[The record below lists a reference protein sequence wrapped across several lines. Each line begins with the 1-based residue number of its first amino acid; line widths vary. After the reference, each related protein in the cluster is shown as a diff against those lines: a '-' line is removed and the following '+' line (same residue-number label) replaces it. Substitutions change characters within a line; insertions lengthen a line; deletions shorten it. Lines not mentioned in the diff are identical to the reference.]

1 LKLRRVLNILEADVR
16 PLVLLGALHFVV
28 AAAHALFDIG
38 STSLLIAHLGADVL
52 PQVYIGSALLLI
64 TAGLIV
70 LPVIDRLDRVR
81 LFILTLFFFS
91 ASLAAL
97 HGLGPYAPDVVY
109 RGLYLLCYL
118 MKGLIFLQ
126 FWLIAGEVCDLRQ
139 AKRIFPILLGFSLA
153 GGFTAS
159 AAASLLPRWVS
170 TEALLLTAAILLAAG
185 WLPTHLV
192 ARRYRDR
199 LQRPPIPGRFRLR
212 EIWSQLRSDLRISL
226 SSSLLRNLSISA
238 LLFALLAQVM
248 DFLMGKAASLQFTD
262 AQGAVNPESLT
273 AFYAALNG
281 GVIGTGALL
290 QFLVANRLI
299 SSVGVTRGQ
308 ITGSV
313 AFLAGFGSIAVA
325 LIATGN
331 GVGTTFFATV
341 LAARAIQKVLRISIY
356 RSSIDLIFNPI
367 PAERRGRAK
376 AFKETVIE
384 PVGVLLGGVFLI
396 VGGLFDLK
404 VLILTSLALSAVFLI
419 FSLRLKSHYLESL
432 VNVLREK
439 SRYRFAFPSTLQRA
453 GKAVA
458 EPKGRMVSDL
468 ERALGA
474 DEVTV
479 RLLAVEVAA
488 ELREPAAAPLLVRRF
503 REEPDS
509 KVRATMVVALGKLL
523 GRKFDSLDAL
533 EPSLADSDPRVRA
546 NGIQA
551 LAQIGITES
560 ASLVAP
566 FVNDE
571 EARIRANAAVAFSRL
586 NIDQGMEDGREIL
599 LNMYDSGDELRQL
612 SALFGLG
619 EIGDETS
626 VQILGQAVKDERS
639 AVRRRAM
646 LGLAQA
652 GRREAVDMLLQCLEE
667 GDGATRHLAARAL
680 QSCGE
685 AAVDPLIMALWGAN
699 VEVRQFVTQTLGRI
713 GTPRARQALI
723 HILSLEAQEAY
734 YDLVRLDKLS
744 QLPQT
749 PGLVLLAD
757 SLSQRV
763 EQAKRNALDVLRLTF
778 GDRKGMRLILSNLIH
793 PEPYVRSSAIEA
805 LEVRV
810 DLSLLGGVQPLFELS
825 NPQVMAEQG
834 GSLYQLPSK
843 DPLQVLYELAS
854 DRSRW
859 IRACALFALGE
870 TGGEDVLPLL
880 ERRVNDSYEL
890 VRLNAIEALGRLAG
904 SSSMSLLERIRN
916 EQEGRT
922 RQYADEAIKN
932 IQSRVAND

>member
-1 LKLRRVLNILEADVR
+1 MKLRKVLNILKGDTR
-16 PLVLLGALHFVV
+16 PLLLLGALHFVV
-28 AAAHALFDIG
+28 AASHALFDIG
-38 STSLLIAHLGADVL
+38 STSLLLANLGPEVL
-52 PQVYIGSALLLI
+52 PQVYIGSALLLV
-64 TAGLIV
+64 TVGLFVI
-70 LPVIDRLDRVR
+70 PVIDRVDRVR
-81 LFILTLFFFS
+81 LFTFTLFFF
-91 ASLAAL
+91 AAALAAL
-97 HGLGPYAPDVVY
+97 HNLGPRAPDVVY

-126 FWLIAGEVCDLRQ
+126 FWLIAGEICDLRQ

-153 GGFTAS
+153 GGLTAS
-159 AAASLLPRWVS
+159 AAASFLPRWIS
-170 TEALLLTAAILLAAG
+170 TETLLLTAAILLAAG

-192 ARRYRDR
+192 ARHYRDR
-199 LQRPPIPGRFRLR
+199 LQRPAVPGRFRVR

-238 LLFALLAQVM
+238 LLFALLAQIL

-262 AQGAVNPESLT
+262 AQGVVNPESLT

-308 ITGSV
+308 ITGSI
-313 AFLAGFGSIAVA
+313 AFLIGFGSIAITLV
-325 LIATGN
+325 ATGN
-331 GVGTTFFATV
+331 GIGTTFFVTV
-341 LAARAIQKVLRISIY
+341 LAARAFQKVLRISIY

-376 AFKETVIE
+376 AFKETVID

-396 VGGLFDLK
+396 VAGFFDLK
-404 VLILTSLALSAVFLI
+404 VLILTSLALSVVFFV
-419 FSLRLKSHYLESL
+419 FSLRLKSDYLESL
-432 VNVLREK
+432 VDVLREK
-439 SRYRFAFPSTLQRA
+439 SRYRFAFPSTLQRR
-453 GKAVA
+453 GKANA
-458 EPKGRMVSDL
+458 EPSGRMVSDL

-523 GRKFDSLDAL
+523 GRKVDSMDAL

-566 FVNDE
+566 FINDPE
-571 EARIRANAAVAFSRL
+571 SRIRANAAVAFGRL
-586 NIDQGMEDGREIL
+586 NMEQGTDEAREIL
-599 LNMYDSGDELRQL
+599 LGMYDSGEEVLQL

-619 EIGDETS
+619 EIGDERS
-626 VQILGQAVKDERS
+626 VQILGEAVKDERS
-639 AVRRRAM
+639 TVRRRAM

-652 GRREAVDMLLQCLEE
+652 GRREAIDMLLQCLEE
-667 GDGATRHLAARAL
+667 GDGSTRHLAARAL

-685 AAVDPLIMALWGAN
+685 AAVDPLIMALWGST
-699 VEVRQFVTQTLGRI
+699 VEVRQFVTKTLGQI

-723 HILSLEAQEAY
+723 HILSLEAEEAY
-734 YDLVRLDKLS
+734 YDLVRQEKLS

-749 PGLVLLAD
+749 PGLVLLSD
-757 SLSQRV
+757 SLAKRV
-763 EQAKRNALDVLRLTF
+763 QQAKQNALEVLRLTF

-793 PEPYVRSSAIEA
+793 PEPYVRASAIEA

-810 DLSLLGGVQPLFELS
+810 DQSVLGGVQPLFEHTNL
-825 NPQVMAEQG
+825 QVTAEHG

-859 IRACALFALGE
+859 VRACALFAIGE
-870 TGGEDVLPLL
+870 SGGQDALPLL
-880 ERRVNDSYEL
+880 ERRVNDPYEL

-904 SSSMSLLERIRN
+904 SSSMSLLEQIRN
-916 EQEGRT
+916 KEKGRT
-922 RQYADEAIKN
+922 RQYAEEAIRN
-932 IQSRVAND
+932 IQSRDVP

>member
-1 LKLRRVLNILEADVR
+1 
-16 PLVLLGALHFVV
+16 LLGALHFVV

-38 STSLLIAHLGADVL
+38 STSLLLAHLGPEAL

-64 TAGLIV
+64 TAGLFV
-70 LPVIDRLDRVR
+70 LPVIDRWDRVR
-81 LFILTLFFFS
+81 LFTFTLFFF
-91 ASLAAL
+91 AAALAAL
-97 HGLGPYAPDVVY
+97 HNLGPRAPDVVY

-153 GGFTAS
+153 GGLTAS

-170 TEALLLTAAILLAAG
+170 TETLLLTAAILLAAG

-192 ARRYRDR
+192 ARHYRDR
-199 LQRPPIPGRFRLR
+199 LQRPAVPGRFRVR

-238 LLFALLAQVM
+238 LLFALLAQIL

-308 ITGSV
+308 ITGPI
-313 AFLAGFGSIAVA
+313 AFLICFGSIGVT
-325 LIATGN
+325 LVVTGN
-331 GVGTTFFATV
+331 GFGTTFFVTV
-341 LAARAIQKVLRISIY
+341 LAARAMQKVLRISLY

-376 AFKETVIE
+376 AFKETVID
-384 PVGVLLGGVFLI
+384 PGGVLLGGVFLI

-404 VLILTSLALSAVFLI
+404 VLILTSLALSVVFLF
-419 FSLRLKSHYLESL
+419 FSLRLKSDYLESL
-432 VNVLREK
+432 VDVLREK
-439 SRYRFAFPSTLQRA
+439 SRYRFAFPSSLQRP
-453 GKAVA
+453 GKGAA
-458 EPKGRMVSDL
+458 EPRGRMVSDL

-523 GRKFDSLDAL
+523 GRKIDSMDAL
-533 EPSLADSDPRVRA
+533 EPSLADHNPRVRA
-546 NGIQA
+546 SGIQA

-566 FVNDE
+566 FINDPE
-571 EARIRANAAVAFSRL
+571 SRIRANAAVASSRL
-586 NIDQGMEDGREIL
+586 NMEQGTHEAREIL
-599 LNMYDSGDELRQL
+599 LDMYDSGDEICQL

-619 EIGDETS
+619 EIGDEKS
-626 VQILGQAVKDERS
+626 VQVLGDAVKDGRGT
-639 AVRRRAM
+639 VRRRAM

-652 GRREAVDMLLQCLEE
+652 GRREAIDMLLQCLEE

-699 VEVRQFVTQTLGRI
+699 VEVRQFVTKTLGQI

-723 HILSLEAQEAY
+723 HILSLEAEEAY
-734 YDLVRLDKLS
+734 YDLVRMEKLS

-749 PGLVLLAD
+749 PGLALLVD
-757 SLSQRV
+757 SLAKRV
-763 EQAKRNALDVLRLTF
+763 EQAKQNALEVLRLTF

-810 DLSLLGGVQPLFELS
+810 DQSVLGGVQPLFEHANL
-825 NPQVMAEQG
+825 QVTAEHG

-843 DPLQVLYELAS
+843 DPLQVLYDLAS

-870 TGGEDVLPLL
+870 AGGQDALPLL
-880 ERRVNDSYEL
+880 ERRVHDPYEL
-890 VRLNAIEALGRLAG
+890 LRLNAIEALGRLAG
-904 SSSMSLLERIRN
+904 SSTMSLLERIRN
-916 EQEGRT
+916 KEEGRP
-922 RQYADEAIKN
+922 RQYAEEAIKN
-932 IQSRVAND
+932 IRSRVAPAE